1 MDLLKLPSKVP
12 LSNGMQVIDSDVLNA
27 IVSHINMLTTVVNVL
42 TKDVESIKSALK
54 TVDEHVKSNTKN
66 ITMLADAMEEMLK
79 DEDM

>member
-12 LSNGMQVIDSDVLNA
+12 LSNGMQIIDSDTLNA
-27 IVSHINMLTTVVNVL
+27 MVSHINMLTTVVNAL
-42 TKDVESIKSALK
+42 TKDVESIKSTLK